1 MDRATEVK
9 VSELS
14 RDLRNHGESAV
25 IRPEADPHPV
35 EEGDGLEKKAV
46 FAVGGEQRVPQKDII
61 VIIAKG

>member
-1 MDRATEVK
+1 MDRATGVK

-14 RDLRNHGESAV
+14 RDLGNHGESVV

-46 FAVGGEQRVPQKDII
+46 FAVDGEQRVHRKTL
-61 VIIAKG
+61 